1 MNNFKRKYKGKQKK
15 VSKVYAQNYLYK
27 NYELSRKK
35 KMSNSNLC
43 DNELPDFE
51 DDENR
56 SVEIMKTLKP
66 YQFEPEQEVSET
78 DTDDSDTESFEEEGS
93 YDEDTVR
100 AGCLNW
106 YLCLKCKV
114 EEREIN
120 CLCCQELAVLNEKK
134 YYTYHRG

>member
-100 AGCLNW
+100 AGCLN
-106 YLCLKCKV
+106 CTC
-114 EEREIN
+114 
-120 CLCCQELAVLNEKK
+120 A
-134 YYTYHRG
+134 